1 MGQDRRKLTAAPV
14 MTIRQIIKV
23 RTPMTEASLNQKKVA
38 CNMNVNRGGQVN
50 SDERAL
56 GRRPYPG
63 QFVLINCWTLT

>member
-1 MGQDRRKLTAAPV
+1 

-23 RTPMTEASLNQKKVA
+23 RTLMTEASLNQKKVA
-38 CNMNVNRGGQVN
+38 LVRDAVFVNMNVNRGGQVN

-63 QFVLINCWTLT
+63 QFVLINYLSLT

>member
-38 CNMNVNRGGQVN
+38 FNMNVNRGGQVN